1 MSRPSNAP
9 HTSASLP
16 PQVVVDARTNE
27 DTRLPASESAL
38 VSGVEGHLNDT
49 GDVSTD
55 VSVTRSSM
63 SEAAISTTPSA
74 TSSTPPYNNA
84 HGRILPEGGLYRE
97 LPSWLAIRESTGT
110 GRGLWHQRSTNI
122 RPGNVILSLRPH
134 VFTLSTTYLDSH
146 CSGCAGSPASRLKR
160 CTRCRKVWY
169 CTSTCQNG
177 DWSIHKFECTAI
189 RNWST
194 EAPSEEVSVPSDAV
208 RCLGRIL
215 WQIKRKGTDSIW
227 AKEIQA
233 MQSNRKIIH
242 PFAIEGHT
250 HLAQSLVRYL
260 GASSPTELEDYGI
273 MSTADLVDVISRFI
287 INTFALTTPSLTPI
301 GIAVSPLVALINHS
315 CAPNVVVVFPRG
327 RKDSGIEPVA
337 KVIALRNIAPGEE
350 ILMSYVDTTLPKSLR
365 QNALTETYNF
375 QCCCKACAESSG
387 VDPREATWC
396 PKACGGT
403 CPLPTEKNRI
413 SRCANCR
420 AVISDPDAVLDAVR
434 VGQEAL
440 DKAASLKE
448 NNKAKTLT
456 TNIIPVLM
464 SAGLTSSTYPLLP
477 LLKLHQTLLISSF
490 PTPLTQEVLNET
502 IRTAGK
508 YSAGLSAV
516 LDEGHPVR
524 AMALVELGK
533 LLAVD
538 EPSPPGSQSMNGS
551 FPPSGPAR
559 LRAAYETLLRAR
571 QELLIGFGRQTEG
584 GEVGDDVRE
593 TLVALEKELG
603 VWSTGIRNVL
613 EDTPR
618 AQITRVE

>member
-1 MSRPSNAP
+1 M
-9 HTSASLP
+9 
-16 PQVVVDARTNE
+16 
-27 DTRLPASESAL
+27 
-38 VSGVEGHLNDT
+38 
-49 GDVSTD
+49 
-55 VSVTRSSM
+55 
-63 SEAAISTTPSA
+63 
-74 TSSTPPYNNA
+74 
-84 HGRILPEGGLYRE
+84 
-97 LPSWLAIRESTGT
+97 
-110 GRGLWHQRSTNI
+110 
-122 RPGNVILSLRPH
+122 
-134 VFTLSTTYLDSH
+134 
-146 CSGCAGSPASRLKR
+146 
-160 CTRCRKVWY
+160 
-169 CTSTCQNG
+169 
-177 DWSIHKFECTAI
+177 
-189 RNWST
+189 
-194 EAPSEEVSVPSDAV
+194 
-208 RCLGRIL
+208 
-215 WQIKRKGTDSIW
+215 
-227 AKEIQA
+227 
-233 MQSNRKIIH
+233 
-242 PFAIEGHT
+242 
-250 HLAQSLVRYL
+250 
-260 GASSPTELEDYGI
+260 
-273 MSTADLVDVISRFI
+273 
-287 INTFALTTPSLTPI
+287 
-301 GIAVSPLVALINHS
+301 
-315 CAPNVVVVFPRG
+315 
-327 RKDSGIEPVA
+327 
-337 KVIALRNIAPGEE
+337 
-350 ILMSYVDTTLPKSLR
+350 
-365 QNALTETYNF
+365 
-375 QCCCKACAESSG
+375 
-387 VDPREATWC
+387 
-396 PKACGGT
+396 
-403 CPLPTEKNRI
+403 
-413 SRCANCR
+413 
-420 AVISDPDAVLDAVR
+420 
-434 VGQEAL
+434 

-448 NNKAKTLT
+448 NNKAKILT